1 MFVEKRLC
9 LLGVEFSDLTVF
21 TRMLQVKHK
30 RTQLLQSFQAII
42 DHGSNIENELILN
55 FNKYSNTPELV
66 GIDMINIGLRL
77 GGFFNEGAW
86 YNSAMEVLNITEQL
100 CNRKERSP
108 RVLKQLLDCYH
119 K

>member
-9 LLGVEFSDLTVF
+9 HLGVEFSDLTVV
-21 TRMLQVKHK
+21 TRMLKVKHK
-30 RTQLLQSFQAII
+30 RTRLLQIFQAIV
-42 DHGSNIENELILN
+42 DHGSNIEKKIITN
-55 FNKYSNTPELV
+55 FNKFSNTPELV
-66 GIDMINIGLRL
+66 GSDIIDIGLRL

-86 YNSAMEVLNITEQL
+86 YNHAIEVLNITEEL
-100 CNRKERSP
+100 CKRKEKSP